1 MARKFS
7 INNLKVPKGLKIII
21 AIGAI
26 LLIVTMAAFLLV
38 RVITTT
44 ADLTGLKQQIVTNC
58 TDTDN
63 GKVSMTFG
71 TCADYTRKT
80 YSDTCVLT
88 GVREPLKLQEW
99 FCENNTCKSETS
111 SCESSYACVAGQCIK
126 S

>member
-1 MARKFS
+1 MRKFS
-7 INNLKVPKGLKIII
+7 IDSLKVPKGLKIII
-21 AIGAI
+21 GLAAV
-26 LLIVTMAAFLLV
+26 LLIVTMAAFLIV
-38 RVITTT
+38 RIITTT
-44 ADLTGLKQQIVTNC
+44 ADLTGLKQEIVTNC

-88 GVREPLKLQEW
+88 GVREPFKLQEW
-99 FCENNTCKSETS
+99 FCENNTCKSETIP
-111 SCESSYACVAGQCIK
+111 CESTYACVSGQCIK

>member
-1 MARKFS
+1 MRKFS
-7 INNLKVPKGLKIII
+7 IDNLKVPKGLKIII

-26 LLIVTMAAFLLV
+26 LLVVTMAAFLLV

-63 GKVSMTFG
+63 GKVAMTFG

-99 FCENNTCKSETS
+99 FCENNTCKSEIIY
-111 SCESSYACVAGQCIK
+111 CESGQACVAGQCIIA
-126 S
+126 